1 MRRRRID
8 ETNGHGPPDTLISY
22 PLWCTRRRRRAYG
35 DPKRPDTMTAA
46 RESWEAWEALRQT
59 WARQHDMAVID
70 VPMTADSDE
79 PWDGSGGL

>member
-1 MRRRRID
+1 
-8 ETNGHGPPDTLISY
+8 
-22 PLWCTRRRRRAYG
+22 
-35 DPKRPDTMTAA
+35 MTAA

-59 WARQHDMAVID
+59 WARSTNMAVID